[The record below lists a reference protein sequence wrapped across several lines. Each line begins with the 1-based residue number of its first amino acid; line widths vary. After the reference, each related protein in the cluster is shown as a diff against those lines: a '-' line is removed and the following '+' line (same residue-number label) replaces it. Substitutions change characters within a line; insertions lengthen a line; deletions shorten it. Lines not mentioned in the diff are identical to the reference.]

1 MNSEQQNTQAP
12 QKNTGGPMLSPNR
25 VPHAMRK
32 RPNKKLMQ
40 ALRAT
45 MLILGGMILVLGIL
59 LAVLPIFRV
68 QSVEIEGCAF
78 YQYDQILAASEIKIG
93 ADESM
98 SLDGNA
104 IAQKIL
110 KACPYVKSCTV
121 MTLPFSV
128 KITIVEKENVMT
140 SAFGGYQF
148 TFDRNFEVLELLQDG
163 EDRFSPF
170 LSVKLPA
177 IAQVQEGKRILFAD
191 ASGDRS
197 YVHQLC
203 DALRECEVLGNITYI
218 DFSDRFAVSLVLSD
232 HFWIELGKVSDVELK
247 LRLVEETL
255 KKKEASGVDLS
266 LEYATIDVR
275 DPKEKTV
282 YHSVES
288 LDDLY

>member
-12 QKNTGGPMLSPNR
+12 KKTEGVPMLSPNR
-25 VPHAMRK
+25 VPRAMRK
-32 RPNKKLMQ
+32 HPNKKLMQ
-40 ALRAT
+40 TMRAI

-59 LAVLPIFRV
+59 LAVLPMFRV
-68 QSVEIEGCAF
+68 QSVEIEGCEF

-128 KITIVEKENVMT
+128 KITVVEKENVMAT
-140 SAFGGYQF
+140 AFGGYQF
-148 TFDRNFEVLELLQDG
+148 TFDRNFEVLEILQDG

-177 IAQVQEGKRILFAD
+177 IEQVQEGKSILFAD
-191 ASGDRS
+191 ESGDRA

-203 DALRECEVLGNITYI
+203 DALSACDVLANVTYI
-218 DFSDRFAVSLVLSD
+218 DFSDRFSVSLVLSD

-255 KKKEASGVDLS
+255 KKKEEGGVDLS
-266 LEYATIDVR
+266 REFATIDVSN
-275 DPKEKTV
+275 PKEKTV

-288 LDDLY
+288 LEELY